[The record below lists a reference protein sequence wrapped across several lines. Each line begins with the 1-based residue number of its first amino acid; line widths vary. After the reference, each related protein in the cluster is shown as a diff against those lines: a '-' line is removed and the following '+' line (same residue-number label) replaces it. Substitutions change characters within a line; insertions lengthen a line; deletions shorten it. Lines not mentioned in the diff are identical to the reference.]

1 MSFIFSKVL
10 EMSLYGSIAILVVLL
25 FRLIFQKCPKKV
37 MILFWIIVAVRLV
50 LPVNFNSPTS
60 ILNFGKFVQPKTV
73 SAEPTVYDPE
83 TRLREIA
90 VADNTPVAIEQ
101 NDPDAAVIDNGN
113 EADDTV
119 PTVTEQAPKVTFK
132 AALPYIWLGVMAAM
146 LIFSA
151 IRYAIFYSRARWS
164 SRSFDGRYYM
174 ANDIDSPFVVGIIKP
189 KIFFPINMDD
199 DEREYVLN
207 HEWIHIKNKDGLT
220 KLLSYIVLSIH
231 WFNPLVWLA
240 FFMLCADI
248 EMRVDEETTSNFNL
262 SMVKEYCKS
271 LVRHA
276 TDDNKGAF
284 MQSTAF
290 SGLSFGGMETKM
302 RIKNLLSHKITSR
315 EIQIASICVTLVFSL
330 LVSASS
336 IDHQPWVRQKTTEPE
351 ESAVVTAS
359 DTTESAPS
367 ETTTETAAPQDW
379 DPAFIDPYI
388 EAITYFATA
397 SESNKDTFRFALIYM
412 DDDLIPEL
420 VIEKYQDGGDNNLS
434 VFTYKDGDLKP
445 VIKDYISNYDE
456 LNSWTYKYVPSNDF
470 IIRHQVYNNGQ
481 QGDLVKY
488 SMSDLMAGNTDT
500 SKGRFSTGE
509 GSFIDGRKVSN
520 EELVEYFRLG
530 EAELVRGR
538 YRYDKAIELLNNLKL
553 NGGRKIPQYINDDPY
568 VSATAETTAE
578 TTAVPLVTATPS
590 PSPTLAPVNSTE
602 ATTETTAGTTQ
613 TEASPQYGSVK
624 DMKDGKTLN
633 FNCKNNTNTLECDY
647 GSFFIERG
655 QSADKVHI
663 VHNGKSYTLDVYTDR
678 TKSILLNAFLI
689 KANGKAYIY
698 INTLLKDDSY
708 DVSVYE
714 VSDSEIKYNGHTT
727 GVALPVEI
735 RDPYRFQ
742 CAVSNGRDQIIS
754 MSRDF
759 KVSPRTGLPVVAD
772 YMCRIN
778 ALKDLKAARDITGYI
793 VRNGKA
799 TTETMTIKAGDP
811 VSPGELNE
819 VSYFDIKDINSG
831 NVVRVDFEPLL
842 NDYYIMNDERWVFR
856 AVLSLIKQA

>member
-37 MILFWIIVAVRLV
+37 MILFWIIVALRLV
-50 LPVNFNSPTS
+50 LPFNFNSPTS

-73 SAEPTVYDPE
+73 SAEPTTYDPE

-90 VADNTPVAIEQ
+90 VVDNTPVAIEQ
-101 NDPDAAVIDNGN
+101 TAPDASVIDNGN

-132 AALPYIWLGVMAAM
+132 TVLPFIWLGVTAAM

-207 HEWIHIKNKDGLT
+207 HEWTHIKNKDGLT

-276 TDDNKGAF
+276 ADDNKGAF

-351 ESAVVTAS
+351 ESAVVTTS
-359 DTTESAPS
+359 DTLESTPS
-367 ETTTETAAPQDW
+367 ETTAETTKTRRW
-379 DPAFIDPYI
+379 DAAFIDPYI
-388 EAITYFATA
+388 ELIRKTGYDYQG
-397 SESNKDTFRFALIYM
+397 NKLYYKYAFIYI

-420 VIEKYQDGGDNNLS
+420 VMERPTEGANDLVSLYTFRNGKVLPVFEDGVYMDS
-434 VFTYKDGDLKP
+434 SESYH
-445 VIKDYISNYDE
+445 
-456 LNSWTYKYVPSNDF
+456 YVPFEDF
-470 IIRHQVYNNGQ
+470 IIHHVVLT
-481 QGDLVKY
+481 QGELAEAKLY
-488 SMSDLMAGNTDT
+488 SMNDLM
-500 SKGRFSTGE
+500 TGE
-509 GSFIDGRKVSN
+509 KPKANGYFERTSFSIDGKSVTKDEYTDFFRSRESEVITGKV
-520 EELVEYFRLG
+520 G
-530 EAELVRGR
+530 P
-538 YRYDKAIELLNNLKL
+538 DKAIEILNSQKTS
-553 NGGRKIPQYINDDPY
+553 GGTKIPSDISDDP
-568 VSATAETTAE
+568 
-578 TTAVPLVTATPS
+578 AV
-590 PSPTLAPVNSTE
+590 TE
-602 ATTETTAGTTQ
+602 TTETTEETTAA
-613 TEASPQYGSVK
+613 TASETTTPVETPVPAEDKLLSISKIK
-624 DMKDGKTLN
+624 DFTVIPFVNESNNSTYTVSGDFGYIICQILPEKVVRFTIKDK
-633 FNCKNNTNTLECDY
+633 
-647 GSFFIERG
+647 SFEYAIPSTSTG
-655 QSADKVHI
+655 
-663 VHNGKSYTLDVYTDR
+663 G
-678 TKSILLNAFLI
+678 
-689 KANGKAYIY
+689 IY
-698 INTLLKDDSY
+698 LLKDYGKANIFIQFYVEGGNQICAYNVFDNGVFFKGAVNNATFERAVDNPRTFWIIENY
-708 DVSVYE
+708 GENAVVDVRRNYSM
-714 VSDSEIKYNGHTT
+714 SKTT
-727 GVALPVEI
+727 GMPAPDTYLMYTCFNVKMPLKSKVDLCGYLMINGTIYKHNLIYIYVGEKVTPVKTDEKDVI
-735 RDPYRFQ
+735 IIQKEDGTVLQVNFKDQKDRFYDSNNYRW
-742 CAVSNGRDQIIS
+742 V
-754 MSRDF
+754 
-759 KVSPRTGLPVVAD
+759 
-772 YMCRIN
+772 YN
-778 ALKDLKAARDITGYI
+778 AI
-793 VRNGKA
+793 V
-799 TTETMTIKAGDP
+799 DW
-811 VSPGELNE
+811 
-819 VSYFDIKDINSG
+819 
-831 NVVRVDFEPLL
+831 FEP
-842 NDYYIMNDERWVFR
+842 
-856 AVLSLIKQA
+856 A